1 MCRFVCAGIV
11 SAFVFAAVAPN
22 TASATVALPP
32 VPHVVPLP
40 AGTGSAAGSAAGAA
54 AVGGFLGFIA
64 ALNMYDLIRRTT
76 CSGDFLHLG
85 GPGFTEPMPAGN
97 VMIPQCPI
105 VHKHKRYSH

>member
-22 TASATVALPP
+22 TVSATVALPP
-32 VPHVVPLP
+32 APHVVPLP
-40 AGTGSAAGSAAGAA
+40 AGTGSAAGAA
-54 AVGGFLGFIA
+54 AVGGFLGFVA
-64 ALNMYDLIRRTT
+64 ALDMYDLIRRTT

-85 GPGFTEPMPAGN
+85 GPGFTEPMPTGN

-105 VHKHKRYSH
+105 VHKHKRYSR